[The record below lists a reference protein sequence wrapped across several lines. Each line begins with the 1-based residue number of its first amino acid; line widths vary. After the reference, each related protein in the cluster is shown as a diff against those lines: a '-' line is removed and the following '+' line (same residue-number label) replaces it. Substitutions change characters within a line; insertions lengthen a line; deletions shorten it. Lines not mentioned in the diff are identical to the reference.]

1 LTISRHN
8 PPPVSAYDNQD
19 QRFAAAFEILN
30 SAIAARSFPGAS
42 VAVTYRGEIVA
53 LKGLG
58 KFTYGKDSRKVDV
71 ETIYDLA
78 SVTKVVATTAMAMV
92 LFERGELNL
101 EAKVV
106 DLLPEFETGDERRKK
121 ITLRMILAHSSG
133 LPAYE
138 RLFERAKTRDELVRA
153 AATVPL
159 AHDPMSEVEYS
170 DIGFILLGEILAKLA
185 NEPLDSFCHHEIFDP
200 LGMENTSYLPDESW
214 HDRIPP
220 TVKDETFRKKVVQ
233 GEVHDE
239 NAWAMDGVSGHAGV
253 FSTGYDVALFAL
265 CMLRMGSP
273 ILGAQTVT
281 RFTQREL
288 APAGTS
294 RALGWDTP
302 SNPSQSGK
310 YFGPRSYGH
319 LGYTG
324 TSIWCDPG
332 RQLSITLLTNRV
344 WPDCSSQAI
353 KEVRPRFH
361 DAVIEALEGL

>member
-1 LTISRHN
+1 
-8 PPPVSAYDNQD
+8 VFAFEDQD

-30 SAIAARSFPGAS
+30 NAIAARSFPGAS

-53 LKGLG
+53 LKGFG
-58 KFTYGKDSRKVDV
+58 KFTYGKDSRKVGT

-106 DLLPEFETGDERRKK
+106 DLLPDLETGDERRKE
-121 ITLRMILAHSSG
+121 ITLRMLLAHSSG
-133 LPAYE
+133 LPGYE
-138 RLFERAKTRDELVRA
+138 KLFERAKTRDALIHA
-153 AATVPL
+153 AATAPL
-159 AHDPMSEVEYS
+159 ARDPMSEAEYS
-170 DIGFILLGEILAKLA
+170 DIGFLLLGEILAKLA
-185 NEPLDSFCHHEIFDP
+185 SEPLDSFCRHEIFDP
-200 LGMENTSYLPDESW
+200 LGMEHTGYLPDESW
-214 HDRIPP
+214 RDRIPP
-220 TVKDETFRKKVVQ
+220 TVRDESFRKKIVQ

-239 NAWAMDGVSGHAGV
+239 NAWVMDGVSGHAGG
-253 FSTGYDVALFAL
+253 FASAYDVSLFAL

-273 ILGAQTVT
+273 ILRARTVT
-281 RFTQREL
+281 RFTQRES

-310 YFGPRSYGH
+310 YFGPRSFGH

-324 TSIWCDPG
+324 TSLWCDPG

-361 DAVIEALEGL
+361 NAVIEALEGS